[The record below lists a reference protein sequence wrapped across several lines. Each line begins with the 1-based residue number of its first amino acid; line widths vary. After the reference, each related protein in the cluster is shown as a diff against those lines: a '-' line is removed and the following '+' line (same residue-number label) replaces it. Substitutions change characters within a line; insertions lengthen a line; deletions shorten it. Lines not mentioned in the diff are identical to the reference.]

1 MVLNGIVRPTGQQ
14 LGNLGPLV
22 SQSLVMGNNETILLL
37 APGLLANGGV
47 EMVVPTLAA
56 LLANAACTC
65 NVR

>member
-37 APGLLANGGV
+37 APGLLANSGV

-56 LLANAACTC
+56 LFANATCTW